1 MMSYTKE
8 YKKFVA
14 LLCALFMLVP
24 DVVLA
29 ADLNFPAAIY
39 QGDELSK
46 VREWEK
52 SFAGKKINAANVDQ
66 VKEFMPESLYAIMKD
81 TKKWGEWWFVIA
93 PYETV
98 PYTPGYIKATKE
110 YYGKSSINSSDE
122 IENWVAGVPFP
133 DTKDNALQMAHNFRC
148 RDYGDAYKGH
158 DVGFIIDGK
167 LKYDMSSEI
176 RNNMCFFAGRTDTPP
191 VPEFPDNPKQIWR
204 AFSMLQL
211 APPETRNMRIME
223 IHYKNRTK
231 AYDSW
236 FWQPAVRRVRR
247 RSTSERQDPQGGG
260 DFCAFDNLGWDG
272 PVSFNTYKFLGTR
285 EYLLS
290 RHNDSSKLEHK
301 PGDCIF
307 NGAQRERIKVY
318 VIEAVNKEP
327 NFIYTKMVWNLDP
340 ESWQILYADKY
351 DRQGRLWKVQDQLG
365 FVGKGYQ
372 GVPITHFNAAQ
383 MIDVQRTHST
393 IATSEFEFG
402 AEFEQSMFTLDYLQK
417 HGY

>member
-1 MMSYTKE
+1 MMTYTKE
-8 YKKFVA
+8 YRKFVA

-29 ADLNFPAAIY
+29 ADINFPAAIY
-39 QGDELSK
+39 QGDELAK

-66 VKEFMPESLYAIMKD
+66 VKEFMPESMYAIMKD
-81 TKKWGEWWFVIA
+81 TKKWGDWWFVIT

-110 YYGKSSINSSDE
+110 YYGKSSINANDE

-158 DVGFIIDGK
+158 DVGFIVDGK

-223 IHYKNRTK
+223 IHYKDRTK

-285 EYLLS
+285 EYLLA
-290 RHNDSSKLEHK
+290 RHNDSAKLEHK

-327 NFIYTKMVWNLDP
+327 NFIYTKMIWNLDP

-372 GVPITHFNAAQ
+372 GVPITHFNSAQ

-393 IATSEFEFG
+393 IATSRI
-402 AEFEQSMFTLDYLQK
+402 
-417 HGY
+417 